1 MTDAQTSGGLLMA
14 VDPDHVDKQVQALVA
29 AGTLAQAIIGDDHS
43 KRRLF
48 GQRCSELSQ
57 PVLRRITAS

>member
-48 GQRCSELSQ
+48 DKRCSGLSK
-57 PVLRRITAS
+57 